1 MPELEVEGVGTFEV
15 EEGKR
20 PVLAFEEDARVD
32 IMHACGSYAKC
43 STCRVA
49 YLAGEPE
56 YEVMILD
63 MRDLLGRLG
72 SRARSTPTTT
82 EGKSACEGKRH
93 QRRRLSWRRTRGE
106 DHARAHLDRETLSR
120 EAGRRGP
127 RLPRDP
133 ESLIISATKGQ
144 PGTCAIGSQTGEGGK
159 SKDPQCLRSVSVGPL
174 PSREVLLER
183 GTKEK
188 TIRPGA

>member
-1 MPELEVEGVGTFEV
+1 VSSCCWATKHTSPSRRSIRRPARGEAVPELEVESVGTFEV
-15 EEGKR
+15 EESKR

-82 EGKSACEGKRH
+82 EGKAACEGKRH
-93 QRRRLSWRRTRGE
+93 QRRRLLAPNPWRRSCPSPSGSRDLIERCWKTRAAVAPRTRVAYHQRHKGPGGNL
-106 DHARAHLDRETLSR
+106 RDRLSNG
-120 EAGRRGP
+120 GRR
-127 RLPRDP
+127 
-133 ESLIISATKGQ
+133 
-144 PGTCAIGSQTGEGGK
+144 
-159 SKDPQCLRSVSVGPL
+159 
-174 PSREVLLER
+174 
-183 GTKEK
+183 
-188 TIRPGA
+188 